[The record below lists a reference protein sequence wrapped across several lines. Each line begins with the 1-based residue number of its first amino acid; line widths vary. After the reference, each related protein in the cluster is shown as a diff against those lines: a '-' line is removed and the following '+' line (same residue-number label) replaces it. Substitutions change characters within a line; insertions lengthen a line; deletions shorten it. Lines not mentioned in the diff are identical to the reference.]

1 MKKSNKLI
9 FVLVMTAATA
19 CACAFTGCAQ
29 KQTVT
34 GETSYMQYG
43 TNYGIRVSVEVQSD
57 KGGDRISKVT
67 VVDSDYV
74 EASEWEGKED
84 WDKNLNTLLLA
95 YRGEYVKDILA
106 KKVAVDKD
114 GAPLGSDTEGFVDF
128 GDEFITTGATVGSG
142 RLLLAVQ
149 NALRN
154 LNK

>member
-1 MKKSNKLI
+1 MKKLSKLI
-9 FVLVMTAATA
+9 FILAMTAATA
-19 CACAFTGCAQ
+19 CTCALAGCSQ

-34 GETSYMQYG
+34 GEISYTQYG

-67 VVDSDYV
+67 VLDSDFV

-84 WDKNLNTLLLA
+84 WDKNLDTLLLA
-95 YRGEYVKDILA
+95 YRGEYVADILA
-106 KKVAVDKD
+106 KKVAVDGD

-128 GDEFITTGATVGSG
+128 GKDFITTGATVGSG
-142 RLLLAVQ
+142 RLLLAIQ
-149 NALRN
+149 DALKQ